1 MHSFCCTIVLFINL
15 IAVFTFVKRAKALQC
30 SDWSHAVGGGG
41 EAPLVRTP
49 TPDTTNHTDG
59 DGDVDGEDS
68 GGDGD
73 QVETPVFL
81 GG

>member
-1 MHSFCCTIVLFINL
+1 MFCDTLAVINL

-49 TPDTTNHTDG
+49 TPDTAHHHHNAVTEM
-59 DGDVDGEDS
+59 VMAMVVM
-68 GGDGD
+68 
-73 QVETPVFL
+73 VEL
-81 GG
+81 LII

>member
-1 MHSFCCTIVLFINL
+1 MFCDTLAVINL

-49 TPDTTNHTDG
+49 TPDTTNHGDG
-59 DGDVDGEDS
+59 DGD
-68 GGDGD
+68 GDGD
-73 QVETPVFL
+73 GEQGL
-81 GG
+81 